1 MGCPK
6 ALMKIGSRSWWEIQ
20 ADRLDSIEMAS
31 VWVVSSEVQRGLG
44 SEGKSQISTLC
55 ADSGLPMFESL
66 VAGLESVGT
75 EECTGLFVLP
85 VDVPVPVG
93 NVFEA
98 LRATEQVSVPTFKK
112 RRGHPVYLPMDWIQS
127 INWNHLPEGLRRLDR
142 LIASDV
148 VEVPVDDPDTV
159 VDLDTPEDV
168 QRWLDQNERECS

>member
-6 ALMKIGSRSWWEIQ
+6 ALMQIGSRSWWEIQ
-20 ADRLDSIEMAS
+20 AERLDSIGMPS
-31 VWVVSSEVQRGLG
+31 VWVVSSEVQRGIG
-44 SEGKSQISTLC
+44 SEGKARINAVC

-66 VAGLESVGT
+66 VVGLESVWT
-75 EECTGLFVLP
+75 EKCTGLFVLP

-127 INWNHLPEGLRRLDR
+127 INWNHLPEHLRRLDR